1 MRPQDL
7 LDYDAEHLEKLTDK
21 ELEELFK
28 ELLPKT
34 RPVKGQAVANVVNG
48 MVKNMVK
55 TVKSAGKGAA
65 PDLNTMLQGMLSPE
79 QLKELGRLEKEMKD
93 KKK

>member
-1 MRPQDL
+1 
-7 LDYDAEHLEKLTDK
+7 
-21 ELEELFK
+21 
-28 ELLPKT
+28 
-34 RPVKGQAVANVVNG
+34 

-79 QLKELGRLEKEMKD
+79 QLKELGRLEKEMRD